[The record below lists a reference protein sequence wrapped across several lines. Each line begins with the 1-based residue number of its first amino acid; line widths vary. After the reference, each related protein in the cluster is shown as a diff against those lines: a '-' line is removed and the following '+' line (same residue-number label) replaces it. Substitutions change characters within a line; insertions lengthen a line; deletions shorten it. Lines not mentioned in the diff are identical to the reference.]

1 MADILVVEDNLEMG
15 TLLCDFLQAEG
26 YSTEHCMDGAD
37 AVDMFVASGAKLV
50 ILDIMLPHLDG
61 YGICK
66 KIRETSN
73 IPVIMVSAKNLKD
86 DKLKGLLLGADD
98 YIEKPYDIDILIAKV
113 KGIFARRYSADVLS
127 DGFLRINKLRHTVS
141 VATGIRETGSYT
153 DPLDGITDGSED
165 KLKEKDRQLQNDT
178 PIQDN
183 QQAQKE
189 IELTQKE
196 YELLTLLVENTGK
209 TLNKDFLFNKIW
221 GIDSDSEQQTL
232 TVHIKWLRQK
242 IEEDPKN
249 PKHIITV
256 WGVGYRYEV
265 VP

>member
-1 MADILVVEDNLEMG
+1 MADILVVEDNIEMG

-26 YSTEHCMDGAD
+26 YTTEHCTDGTD
-37 AVDMFVASGAKLV
+37 ALDMFVDSGAKLV

-73 IPVIMVSAKNLKD
+73 APVIMVSAKNMKD

-113 KGIFARRYSADVLS
+113 KGIFARRYSTDVLS
-127 DGFLRINKLRHTVS
+127 DGFLKINKLRHTVEIPGRDDS
-141 VATGIRETGSYT
+141 
-153 DPLDGITDGSED
+153 
-165 KLKEKDRQLQNDT
+165 KEL
-178 PIQDN
+178 
-183 QQAQKE
+183 
-189 IELTQKE
+189 ELTQKE

-209 TLNKDFLFNKIW
+209 TMNKDFLFNKIW

-242 IEEDPKN
+242 LEEDAKN
-249 PKHIITV
+249 PKHILTV
-256 WGVGYRYEV
+256 WGVGYRYEN
-265 VP
+265 

>member
-1 MADILVVEDNLEMG
+1 MMLGDLGNGNQTHKIDFGRIQIMADILVVEDNLEMG

-26 YSTEHCMDGAD
+26 YTTEHCMDGAD
-37 AVDMFVASGAKLV
+37 AVQMFVDSKAKLV

-73 IPVIMVSAKNLKD
+73 APVIMVSAKNMKD

-113 KGIFARRYSADVLS
+113 KGIFARRYSDDALS
-127 DGFLRINKLRHTVS
+127 DGFLKINKLRHTVS
-141 VATGIRETGSYT
+141 V
-153 DPLDGITDGSED
+153 LKGSE
-165 KLKEKDRQLQNDT
+165 ET
-178 PIQDN
+178 P
-183 QQAQKE
+183 E

-196 YELLTLLVENTGK
+196 FELLTLLVENTGK
-209 TLNKDFLFNKIW
+209 TMNKDFLFNKIW

-256 WGVGYRYEV
+256 WGVGYRYEK
-265 VP
+265 

>member
-1 MADILVVEDNLEMG
+1 MADILVVEDNKEMG

-26 YSTEHCMDGAD
+26 YTTEHCTDGAD
-37 AVDMFVASGAKLV
+37 ALDMFVDTGAKLV

-73 IPVIMVSAKNLKD
+73 APVIMVSAKNMKD

-113 KGIFARRYSADVLS
+113 KGIFARRYSTDVLS
-127 DGFLRINKLRHTVS
+127 DGFLKINKLRHTVEIPGRKES
-141 VATGIRETGSYT
+141 KE
-153 DPLDGITDGSED
+153 LD
-165 KLKEKDRQLQNDT
+165 
-178 PIQDN
+178 
-183 QQAQKE
+183 
-189 IELTQKE
+189 LTQKE

-209 TLNKDFLFNKIW
+209 TVNKDFLFNKIW

-242 IEEDPKN
+242 IEEDAKN
-249 PKHIITV
+249 PKHILTV
-256 WGVGYRYEV
+256 WGVGYRYES
-265 VP
+265 

>member
-1 MADILVVEDNLEMG
+1 MADILVVEDNIEMG

-26 YSTEHCMDGAD
+26 YTTVHSTDGLD
-37 AVDMFVASGAKLV
+37 AMDMFVKSGAKLV

-73 IPVIMVSAKNLKD
+73 APIIMVSAKNMKD

-113 KGIFARRYSADVLS
+113 KGIFSRRYNSDVLS
-127 DGFLRINKLRHTVS
+127 DGFLKIDKLKHTVS
-141 VATGIRETGSYT
+141 VSKRTVPT
-153 DPLDGITDGSED
+153 DT
-165 KLKEKDRQLQNDT
+165 Q
-178 PIQDN
+178 
-183 QQAQKE
+183 E

-196 YELLTLLVENTGK
+196 FELLILLVENTGK
-209 TLNKDFLFNKIW
+209 TMNKDFLFNKIW

-256 WGVGYRYEV
+256 WGVGYRYEK
-265 VP
+265 

>member
-1 MADILVVEDNLEMG
+1 MDMADILVVEDNIEMG

-26 YSTEHCMDGAD
+26 YTTEHCTDGAD
-37 AVDMFVASGAKLV
+37 ALDMFVDSGPKLV

-73 IPVIMVSAKNLKD
+73 APVIMVSAKNMKD

-113 KGIFARRYSADVLS
+113 KGIFARRYSTDVLS
-127 DGFLRINKLRHTVS
+127 DGFLKINKLRHTVEIPGRDDS
-141 VATGIRETGSYT
+141 
-153 DPLDGITDGSED
+153 
-165 KLKEKDRQLQNDT
+165 KEL
-178 PIQDN
+178 
-183 QQAQKE
+183 
-189 IELTQKE
+189 ELTQKE

-209 TLNKDFLFNKIW
+209 TMNKDFLFNKIW

-242 IEEDPKN
+242 IEEDAKN
-249 PKHIITV
+249 PKHILTV
-256 WGVGYRYEV
+256 WGVGYRYEN
-265 VP
+265 

>member
-1 MADILVVEDNLEMG
+1 MADILVVEDNIEMG

-26 YSTEHCMDGAD
+26 YTTEHCTDGAD
-37 AVDMFVASGAKLV
+37 ALDMFVDSGAKLV

-73 IPVIMVSAKNLKD
+73 APVIMVSAKNMKD

-113 KGIFARRYSADVLS
+113 KGIFARRYSTDVLS
-127 DGFLRINKLRHTVS
+127 DGFLKINKLRHTVEIPGRDDS
-141 VATGIRETGSYT
+141 
-153 DPLDGITDGSED
+153 
-165 KLKEKDRQLQNDT
+165 KEL
-178 PIQDN
+178 
-183 QQAQKE
+183 
-189 IELTQKE
+189 ELTQKE

-209 TLNKDFLFNKIW
+209 TMNKDFLFNKIW

-242 IEEDPKN
+242 IEEDAKN
-249 PKHIITV
+249 PKHILTV
-256 WGVGYRYEV
+256 WGVGYRYEN
-265 VP
+265 

>member
-1 MADILVVEDNLEMG
+1 MADILVVEDNIEMG
-15 TLLCDFLQAEG
+15 TLLCDFLKAEG
-26 YSTEHCMDGAD
+26 YTAELCTDGLD
-37 AVDMFVASGAKLV
+37 ALDMFVSSKAKLV

-73 IPVIMVSAKNLKD
+73 VPVIMVSAKNLKD
-86 DKLKGLLLGADD
+86 DKLKGLVLGADD

-113 KGIFARRYSADVLS
+113 KGIFSRRYSEDVLS
-127 DGFLRINKLRHTVS
+127 DGFLRIDKLRHTVS
-141 VATGIRETGSYT
+141 RCDNG
-153 DPLDGITDGSED
+153 DGERDRGDGSTCHIED
-165 KLKEKDRQLQNDT
+165 VTGRT
-178 PIQDN
+178 VPIVTSD
-183 QQAQKE
+183 

-196 YELLTLLVENTGK
+196 YELLCLLVENAGK
-209 TLNKDFLFNKIW
+209 TMNKDFLFNKIW

-256 WGVGYRYEV
+256 WGVGYRYEK
-265 VP
+265 

>member
-1 MADILVVEDNLEMG
+1 MADILVVEDNIEMG

-26 YSTEHCMDGAD
+26 YTTEHCTDGAD
-37 AVDMFVASGAKLV
+37 ALDMFVDSGAKLV

-73 IPVIMVSAKNLKD
+73 APVIMVSAKNMKD

-113 KGIFARRYSADVLS
+113 KGIFARRYSTDVLS
-127 DGFLRINKLRHTVS
+127 DGFLKINKLRHTVEIP
-141 VATGIRETGSYT
+141 GREDS
-153 DPLDGITDGSED
+153 
-165 KLKEKDRQLQNDT
+165 KEL
-178 PIQDN
+178 
-183 QQAQKE
+183 
-189 IELTQKE
+189 ELTQKE

-209 TLNKDFLFNKIW
+209 TMNKDFLFNKIW

-242 IEEDPKN
+242 IEEDAKN
-249 PKHIITV
+249 PKHILTV
-256 WGVGYRYEV
+256 WGVGYRYEN
-265 VP
+265 